1 LTSTRLVWER
11 SRSYTLA
18 LFTGGGA
25 TTVIAGGAAPAGGG
39 AEEVPPSRFCFN
51 AANRAAILA
60 FNCNALARFASAV
73 DSGAAEGAEGGGPRV
88 DGWGGSTGGI
98 GGGGKRREVLAGGA
112 DTTGSDGAAS
122 PHRRAR
128 LRRPVITGAGFGG
141 SVFDSLMVV
150 EIVSSRFKN
159 LGFYSK

>member
-1 LTSTRLVWER
+1 LTSTRFVWDK

-25 TTVIAGGAAPAGGG
+25 AAIAGGAAPAGGG
-39 AEEVPPSRFCFN
+39 TAEGPPNRFCFN
-51 AANRAAILA
+51 AASRAAILT

-73 DSGAAEGAEGGGPRV
+73 ESGAAGGAAGGGNV
-88 DGWGGSTGGI
+88 DGWGGSTGGM
-98 GGGGKRREVLAGGA
+98 GGGGSNREVLAGGA
-112 DTTGSDGAAS
+112 DTTGSEGAAS